1 MHIWRAA
8 PHEAPEVGRLM
19 IAFRDHFGEGWP
31 SDNAMLAGVE
41 RLLDDPQTDFLLG
54 ADAQG
59 EPPRAVAQLRYRYG
73 VWRAGTE
80 CLLEDLF
87 VEEGARGSGLGR
99 AMLDAVLG
107 RARERGARLLE
118 LDTHE
123 DNTAALALYE
133 SVGMS
138 AHRTPGGPRRVLLR
152 LRLDDAAA
160 A

>member
-1 MHIWRAA
+1 MHIWRATPSDA
-8 PHEAPEVGRLM
+8 AEVARLM
-19 IAFRDHFGEGWP
+19 VAFRDHFGESWP

-41 RLLDDPQTDFLLG
+41 RLLDDVHTDFLLG
-54 ADAQG
+54 APAEG
-59 EPPRAVAQLRYRYG
+59 ERPQAVAQLRYRFG

-87 VEEGARGSGLGR
+87 VDEDARGTGLGR
-99 AMLDAVLG
+99 AMLDAVLA

-123 DNTAALALYE
+123 DNTAALRLYE
-133 SVGMS
+133 SVGMT
-138 AHRTPGGPRRVLLR
+138 ARRTPDGPRRLFLR

-160 A
+160 

>member
-1 MHIWRAA
+1 MHIWRAL
-8 PHEAPEVGRLM
+8 PHEASEVGRLM
-19 IAFRDHFGEGWP
+19 VAFRDHFGESWP

-41 RLLDDPQTDFLLG
+41 KLLDDVHTDFLLG
-54 ADAQG
+54 APAEGAAPQ
-59 EPPRAVAQLRYRYG
+59 AVAQLRYRHG

-87 VEEGARGSGLGR
+87 VEEAARGTGLGR
-99 AMLDAVLG
+99 AMLDAVLA

-138 AHRTPGGPRRVLLR
+138 AQRTPGGPRRLFLR
-152 LRLDDAAA
+152 LRLDDDGA
-160 A
+160 

>member
-1 MHIWRAA
+1 MHIWRAGRD
-8 PHEAPEVGRLM
+8 EVDDVGRLM
-19 IAFRDHFGEGWP
+19 IAFRDHFGESWP

-41 RLLDDPQTDFLLG
+41 KLLDDVHTDFLLG
-54 ADAQG
+54 AIAEG
-59 EPPRAVAQLRYRYG
+59 ERPQAVAQLRFRHG

-87 VEEGARGSGLGR
+87 VQEGARGSGLGR
-99 AMLDAVLG
+99 AMLEAVLA

-123 DNTAALALYE
+123 DNAAALALYE

-138 AHRTPGGPRRVLLR
+138 ARRTPDGPRRLFLR
-152 LRLDDAAA
+152 MRLDDDA
-160 A
+160 